1 MPTTTLLLLLLFS
14 LFSCP
19 RVTFENDLSLS
30 TPFNIWLLI
39 YLEKVSNSRKIT
51 SLLYCSVN
59 DMFRANGT
67 SSFQPLYI
75 LLCLLSLSSL
85 NINARSVWVM
95 LGH

>member
-1 MPTTTLLLLLLFS
+1 MPTTLLLLLLFS
-14 LFSCP
+14 PFSCP

-39 YLEKVSNSRKIT
+39 YLEKVLNISEKIT

-85 NINARSVWVM
+85 NINARSVWVI